1 MGGLD
6 EFLAGL
12 SDGATLPIVLFVAVL
27 LGLRHATDPDHIGAV
42 TAFVAGESEGNMR
55 AGARLGFAW
64 SVGHGLTLIA
74 LGTPLILFG
83 HALPAWTE
91 RTAEALIGLVII
103 GLAVRLLLHWRAG
116 AFHVHEHTHEGHVRH
131 AHVHSH
137 AGSQN
142 HVHPHRRRSAFGVLG
157 IGIAHGAGGSGGVGI
172 LLVASIQ
179 SQPIAVAA
187 LVLLAAGTA
196 AAMTVLSGGL
206 GLALFRR
213 RSSFLPAPLGAV
225 SLAFGVWY
233 LLDALSLAPYA

>member
-12 SDGATLPIVLFVAVL
+12 SDGATLPIVLLVAVL
-27 LGLRHATDPDHIGAV
+27 LGLRHATDPDHIGAI
-42 TAFVAGESEGNMR
+42 TAFVAGGSEGNTR

-64 SVGHGLTLIA
+64 GVGHGLTLIA

-103 GLAVRLLLHWRAG
+103 GLAVRLLLRWRAG
-116 AFHVHEHTHEGHVRH
+116 AFHVHEHTH
-131 AHVHSH
+131 
-137 AGSQN
+137 AGSKD
-142 HVHPHRRRSAFGVLG
+142 HLHAHRRRSALGVLC

-179 SQPIAVAA
+179 SQPVAVAA

-196 AAMTVLSGGL
+196 AAMTALSGGL
-206 GLALFRR
+206 GLALFRW
-213 RSSFLPAPLGAV
+213 RSSFLPAPLGAA

-233 LLDALSLAPYA
+233 FLDALSLAPYA